1 MKYRDLVAQL
11 KAAGWVITKENPHY
25 KARHPSKPGVKI
37 PIPHHREIADALARA
52 ILKQAGL

>member
-1 MKYRDLVAQL
+1 MKYRDLVARL
-11 KAAGWVITKENPHY
+11 KAAGWVITKETPHD

-37 PIPHHREIADALARA
+37 PIPHHREISEALAKT